1 MHRAGVFRL
10 VLFREARGLG
20 LLGPRHRKTLLF
32 SSAHPRLLSKSLLFQ
47 LPRLL

>member
-10 VLFREARGLG
+10 VLFPEARGLG
-20 LLGPRHRKTLLF
+20 LLGPRHRETLLF
-32 SSAHPRLLSKSLLFQ
+32 SAHPRLLSKSLLFQ